1 MPSRSNPEL
10 AQMRARAAFSCDITC
25 PGRGAGPRWDW
36 PGCDSDSGWLLKRH
50 VRALASA
57 DHERLSRAAKISFL
71 KLGSHTEL
79 WYASMISLPVANHTP
94 CRSFM
99 WAIARSRYLI

>member
-1 MPSRSNPEL
+1 MRYYLPRPRRRPSLGL
-10 AQMRARAAFSCDITC
+10 AVLRQRQRMASQAPRARAGL
-25 PGRGAGPRWDW
+25 GRSR
-36 PGCDSDSGWLLKRH
+36 KT
-50 VRALASA
+50 
-57 DHERLSRAAKISFL
+57 LSAAKISFL

-99 WAIARSRYLI
+99 WAMARSKYLMRKG